1 MSLYTPVALTVLPD
15 GNVYVWPAQMV
26 ALVFT
31 VFAAGNTVKF
41 VIVIKLS
48 QPVEV

>member
-1 MSLYTPVALTVLPD
+1 MVLTVLPD
-15 GNVYVWPAQMV
+15 GSVYACPAQIV